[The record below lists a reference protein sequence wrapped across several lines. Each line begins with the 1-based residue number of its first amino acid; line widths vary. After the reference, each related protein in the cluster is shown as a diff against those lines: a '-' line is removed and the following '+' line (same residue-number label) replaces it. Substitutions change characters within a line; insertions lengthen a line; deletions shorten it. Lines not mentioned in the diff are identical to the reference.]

1 MADELII
8 EVRVN
13 EWATRE
19 FNGRYVPY
27 TPQEIADAS
36 RACFDAGAS
45 IIHYHAREPNGDRST
60 CVEIYAET
68 ARLIR
73 AQQNGLIIMPTLG
86 MTSLDTAP
94 ERIAH
99 IQSMA
104 SSPATKPELA
114 PVDMA
119 CCSLDVFDD
128 VAKYF
133 RCIGDP
139 YINNKTSAWIIYA
152 GS

>member
-1 MADELII
+1 MRLSPPRRNAMADELII

-13 EWATRE
+13 EFSKRE
-19 FNGRYVPY
+19 FNGKNVPY

-36 RACFDAGAS
+36 LACFDKGAS

-60 CVEIYAET
+60 RVEIYSET

-86 MTSLDTAP
+86 MTALDTAP

-99 IQSMA
+99 IQAMA
-104 SSPATKPELA
+104 SSPTTKPELA
-114 PVDMA
+114 PVDM
-119 CCSLDVFDD
+119 
-128 VAKYF
+128 
-133 RCIGDP
+133 
-139 YINNKTSAWIIYA
+139 
-152 GS
+152 